1 MSKAAVNL
9 QDERTVAALVNLVV
23 VLADTKYFL
32 GRRIS
37 EWAPGAPFLEAAVAC
52 AAIAQEE
59 LGHSRA
65 IYPLL
70 DDLPYPGRPTPLERE
85 GDRERRYCVSFLDRE
100 FPSWSHVVAACTLID
115 TAVNTM
121 FGALVD
127 ASYEGLATR
136 VRRAL
141 EEERFHMGY
150 AESLTRRIVGTA
162 EGAAALQQRVD
173 ELLPEML
180 CWFGPPGEPGV
191 EVLKAEGV
199 LTQTSDALRQDYL
212 ACVAPLLLEVGVR
225 LPLRWN
231 LGERVWE
238 YDELP
243 WDRWNPMQRRLQWLP
258 NP

>member
-1 MSKAAVNL
+1 MSKAAADLDNDRAL
-9 QDERTVAALVNLVV
+9 PALVNLIA

-32 GRRIS
+32 GRRVS
-37 EWAPGAPFLEAAVAC
+37 EWATGAPSLEAAVAS

-70 DDLPYPGRPTPLERE
+70 EELPWPGHPLPLERE
-85 GDRERRYCVSFLDRE
+85 QDRERRYCVGFLDE
-100 FPSWSHVVAACTLID
+100 TFPSWSHVVAAFALID

-121 FGALVD
+121 LAALAD
-127 ASYEGLATR
+127 ASHEALASR

-150 AESLTRRIVGTA
+150 AESLIRSIVTSPA
-162 EGAAALQQRVD
+162 GAVSLQERVD
-173 ELLPEML
+173 DLLPEML
-180 CWFGPPGEPGV
+180 CWFGPGGEPGV

-199 LTQTSDALRQDYL
+199 LSTTNEGLRQAYL
-212 ACVAPLLLEVGVR
+212 GRVAPLLFEVGMR
-225 LPLRWN
+225 LPVRWN
-231 LGERVWE
+231 LGESRWE

-243 WDRWNPMQRRLQWLP
+243 WSQWNPLQRRLER
-258 NP
+258 